1 MSDTLYIRGLKAERG
16 QQLQTYLPVLDTN
29 TEIPITIINGQND
42 GPTLLITAG
51 IHGGEYPG
59 IAAAMELGRDTEPE
73 SISGCLIII
82 HPANIQSFW
91 ARSAFVTPDDGR
103 NLNRE
108 IPGNANGTLSQKT
121 AWLLS
126 QYFFPLAD
134 FYADL
139 HSGDIHEELYPYVYY
154 PGLPNAEIS
163 AKAREAA
170 MVLDMEFMVRSTATT
185 GAYNY
190 AAISGVPS
198 ILIERGG
205 AGLCLREDIDAYKKD
220 LHNILC
226 KLGLF
231 TNSAPLPR
239 KHTPIDVTDVI
250 YLETNN
256 TGCWF
261 PCFHCGDKI
270 KKGDKLG
277 CLTDLFG
284 NTITVYN
291 AEQDGIILYQCPALS
306 APKGTI
312 LVTYGQIR
320 NN

>member
-16 QQLQTYLPVLDTN
+16 QKLQTYLPVLDTN

-73 SISGCLIII
+73 SIMELGRDTEPESISGCLIII

-108 IPGNANGTLSQKT
+108 FPGNANGTLSQKT
-121 AWLLS
+121 AWLIS

-134 FYADL
+134 VYADL
-139 HSGDIHEELYPYVYY
+139 HSGDNHEELYPYVYY

-190 AAISGVPS
+190 AAIS
-198 ILIERGG
+198 R
-205 AGLCLREDIDAYKKD
+205 R
-220 LHNILC
+220 
-226 KLGLF
+226 
-231 TNSAPLPR
+231 PLYSHR
-239 KHTPIDVTDVI
+239 TRRSRIMLARRHRR
-250 YLETNN
+250 L
-256 TGCWF
+256 
-261 PCFHCGDKI
+261 
-270 KKGDKLG
+270 
-277 CLTDLFG
+277 
-284 NTITVYN
+284 
-291 AEQDGIILYQCPALS
+291 
-306 APKGTI
+306 
-312 LVTYGQIR
+312 
-320 NN
+320 

>member
-1 MSDTLYIRGLKAERG
+1 MVHFPK
-16 QQLQTYLPVLDTN
+16 
-29 TEIPITIINGQND
+29 
-42 GPTLLITAG
+42 
-51 IHGGEYPG
+51 
-59 IAAAMELGRDTEPE
+59 
-73 SISGCLIII
+73 
-82 HPANIQSFW
+82 
-91 ARSAFVTPDDGR
+91 
-103 NLNRE
+103 
-108 IPGNANGTLSQKT
+108 KT

-261 PCFHCGDKI
+261 PLLSLRRQN
-270 KKGDKLG
+270 KK
-277 CLTDLFG
+277 
-284 NTITVYN
+284 
-291 AEQDGIILYQCPALS
+291 
-306 APKGTI
+306 
-312 LVTYGQIR
+312 R
-320 NN
+320 R